1 MFMLFGTIHEK
12 PVNFFLSFFVALL
25 CFASIF
31 VLLPYQRLCFAFTEM
46 LIVYTY
52 NTIQENST
60 CRLAIIFSTL
70 FRCGCSFFFFFC
82 FLFANFFLSICFHF
96 FVFIVL
102 WAVLHLIVC
111 SCCCENNAV
120 VRKVFEIRNFNV
132 FNESQAYTYMYK
144 THKHT
149 YIQYIHN
156 AIYWMFAFWWFLDH
170 CEWDELNEKHAL

>member
-1 MFMLFGTIHEK
+1 MQNIQHKINIVNTQNIMFMLFGTIHEK

-70 FRCGCSFFFFFC
+70 FRCGCSFFFLSVFYLQISFFQ
-82 FLFANFFLSICFHF
+82 
-96 FVFIVL
+96 FVFTSL
-102 WAVLHLIVC
+102 FSSFFEP
-111 SCCCENNAV
+111 SC
-120 VRKVFEIRNFNV
+120 I
-132 FNESQAYTYMYK
+132 
-144 THKHT
+144 
-149 YIQYIHN
+149 
-156 AIYWMFAFWWFLDH
+156 
-170 CEWDELNEKHAL
+170 